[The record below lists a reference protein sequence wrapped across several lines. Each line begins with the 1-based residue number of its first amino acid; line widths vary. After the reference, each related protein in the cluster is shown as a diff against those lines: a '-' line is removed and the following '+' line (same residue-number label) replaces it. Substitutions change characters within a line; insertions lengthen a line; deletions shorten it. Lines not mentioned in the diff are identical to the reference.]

1 MTSLIFSTPYTSKSL
16 TIAASL
22 AFCFGKIKPL
32 KPSSLAFMAIGKAP
46 FMGCKL
52 PSKESSPII
61 KYFSMSCEFI

>member
-1 MTSLIFSTPYTSKSL
+1 MFSTPKTSKLS

-22 AFCFGKIKPL
+22 AFSLGRIKYL

-46 FMGCKL
+46 LIGCKL

-61 KYFSMSCEFI
+61 T